1 MASKIDLSKFTF
13 TAEQIRDINELVF
26 DQIIHSPEL
35 DYIHT
40 IYPGIVFDK
49 EVGFLTGGGLVGVA
63 AQGCDPTPQDFQIG
77 SRMVKWEPKRWEVF
91 ISECYTELEQ
101 TAALYAMKNG
111 VMTPDLTDTD
121 YMAIVVEFLSQS
133 IRDFFYRIAWFGDTA
148 AENVSDGGQITNGVD
163 VDYFTLI
170 DGFWKQLTAGV
181 TANASLGVTI
191 AANAKT
197 SKKEQ
202 LDGLTPEDA
211 LNTLAAMYYGAPIEM
226 RASGNM
232 RFLVTQSVADKYQQY
247 LSGKGIESE
256 YRNLVDGIP
265 ALTYAGVPVIPL
277 PIWDKMIQSYQDLG
291 STFYKPHRAVLIE
304 KLNLGIGTSSTGALD
319 DLDIWYDKTSRKN
332 YVQAMDTIDAKV
344 LNASRFVLAQ

>member
-1 MASKIDLSKFTF
+1 MASKIDFSRFAF
-13 TAEQIRDINELVF
+13 SEEQIRDINELVF
-26 DQIIHSPEL
+26 DNILRSPDL

-40 IYPGIVFDK
+40 IFPGIVYDK

-77 SRMVKWEPKRWEVF
+77 TRVVKWEPKRWEVF
-91 ISECYTELEQ
+91 ISECYSDLEQ

-111 VMTPDLTDTD
+111 VLTADLTDTD

-133 IRDFFYRIAWFGDTA
+133 IRDFFYRAAWFGDTA
-148 AENVSDGGQITNGVD
+148 AENVTDGGQITNGVD

-181 TANASLGVTI
+181 TANPALGVTI
-191 AANAKT
+191 TANTSASKADQFADFTPQNAA
-197 SKKEQ
+197 
-202 LDGLTPEDA
+202 D
-211 LNTLAAMYYGAPIEM
+211 TLAAMYFSAPIDM

-247 LSGKGIESE
+247 LMGQGIESQ
-256 YRNLVDGIP
+256 YKNLVDGIP
-265 ALTYAGVPVIPL
+265 ALSYAGVPVIAL

-291 STFYKPHRAVLIE
+291 ATYYKPHRAVLIE
-304 KLNLGIGTSSTGALD
+304 KLNLGIGTGSTDSLD
-319 DLDIWYDKTSRKN
+319 ELDVWYDKTSRKN
-332 YVQAMDTIDAKV
+332 YVQAMDTIDAKL
-344 LNASRFVLAQ
+344 LNASRFMLAQ

>member
-1 MASKIDLSKFTF
+1 MAKIDLSKFTF

-26 DQIIHSPEL
+26 DQIIHAPEL

-40 IYPGIVFDK
+40 IHPGIVFDK

-77 SRMVKWEPKRWEVF
+77 SRMVKWQPKRWEVL

-111 VMTPDLTDTD
+111 VMTADLTDTD

-133 IRDFFYRIAWFGDTA
+133 IRDFFYRVAWFGDTA
-148 AENVSDGGQITNGVD
+148 AENVTDGGQITNGVD

-181 TANASLGVTI
+181 TANSALGVTI
-191 AANAKT
+191 AANAKA
-197 SKKEQ
+197 SK
-202 LDGLTPEDA
+202 A
-211 LNTLAAMYYGAPIEM
+211 LQMNDFTTQEAHDTLAAMYYGAPIEM

-247 LSGKGIESE
+247 LSGLGIESQ
-256 YRNLVDGIP
+256 YKNLVDGIP
-265 ALTYAGVPVIPL
+265 ALTFAGIPVIPL

-304 KLNLGIGTSSTGALD
+304 KLNLGIGTGSTGALD

-332 YVQAMDTIDAKV
+332 YVQAMDTIDAKL
-344 LNASRFVLAQ
+344 LNSSRFMLAQ